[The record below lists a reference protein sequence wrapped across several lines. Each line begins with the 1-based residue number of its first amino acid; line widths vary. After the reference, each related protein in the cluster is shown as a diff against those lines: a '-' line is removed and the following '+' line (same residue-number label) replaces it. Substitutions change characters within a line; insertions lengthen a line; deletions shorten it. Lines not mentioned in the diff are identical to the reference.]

1 MHLLRCRLFLLFI
14 LLNFASPLA
23 PLALSRRAV
32 FYNAYLASIATTSIS
47 PPSSSS
53 FKSSATPLKQFSTSY
68 TASRDT
74 NISPSEAYT
83 TISSPTIKQSIDKI
97 REDGSTPTCVD
108 FGAGAG
114 VSTQILWDMGIK
126 KIDAVDWSSTAWSK
140 YVVEEGVQNLNVQFY
155 EMDDVTFLENH
166 PQKYDFIIFNF
177 GINSSKAYE
186 YAKVRTETPPKP

>member
-1 MHLLRCRLFLLFI
+1 
-14 LLNFASPLA
+14 
-23 PLALSRRAV
+23 
-32 FYNAYLASIATTSIS
+32 
-47 PPSSSS
+47 
-53 FKSSATPLKQFSTSY
+53 
-68 TASRDT
+68 
-74 NISPSEAYT
+74 
-83 TISSPTIKQSIDKI
+83 
-97 REDGSTPTCVD
+97 
-108 FGAGAG
+108 
-114 VSTQILWDMGIK
+114 MGIK